1 MTRKDFQSTCPAH
14 QRGGFYQYMHCTH
27 MRELSERK
35 KRQTDKVTDQKTC
48 SLIDG
53 QRDRIRKMD
62 TLTDTSTRDE
72 SYMDNTEKKTGRIMD
87 REVQAN

>member
-1 MTRKDFQSTCPAH
+1 
-14 QRGGFYQYMHCTH
+14 MHCTH